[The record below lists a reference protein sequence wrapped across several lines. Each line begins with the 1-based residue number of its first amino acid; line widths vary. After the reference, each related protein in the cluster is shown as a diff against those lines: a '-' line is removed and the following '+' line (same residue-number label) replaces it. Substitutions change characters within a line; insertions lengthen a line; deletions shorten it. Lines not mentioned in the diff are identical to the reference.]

1 MSVGFIKFDDWLNEQ
16 LKNPEFKK
24 GLEKEEIKLKLELQ
38 FNEML
43 QKMGYEDLCVE
54 VLEMNEY

>member
-1 MSVGFIKFDDWLNEQ
+1 MSVGFIRFDDWLNEQ

-24 GLEKEEIKLKLELQ
+24 GLEKEEIKLELELK

-43 QKMGYEDLCVE
+43 REMGREDLFVE
-54 VLEMNEY
+54 VKDMSEY